1 MVFLA
6 LLGVLGAEFALSGA
20 GHTVVRL
27 LDARRVTALLA
38 MDVDHAL
45 LASRTQPSCC
55 RPRQSSATWDSLGA
69 GIPVSFS
76 VQRLRP
82 LAAEVQRS
90 KIGQGNEGQS

>member
-27 LDARRVTALLA
+27 LDARRVTAFLV

-45 LASRTQPSCC
+45 LAVLQAELNLHCC

-76 VQRLRP
+76 VQRLHPYLSTR
-82 LAAEVQRS
+82 
-90 KIGQGNEGQS
+90 